1 MSNDLPR
8 LPKLE
13 TENKQVSQTR
23 TSTMHVYAELGIFT
37 SSRNL
42 PQAPASAGCCDA
54 GQGGL
59 VCEAGCCESA
69 GVKA

>member
-1 MSNDLPR
+1 MSNDLHI

-13 TENKQVSQTR
+13 TQNEQACQTR
-23 TSTMHVYAELGIFT
+23 PSTLRAYAELGVFT

-42 PQAPASAGCCDA
+42 PQASASAGCCDA
-54 GQGGL
+54 GQGEL

-69 GVKA
+69 GVKT